1 MINNSLQG
9 SAETGEINIDFF
21 FLISEDVE
29 VTIDYNE
36 VTNSVTVSKK

>member
-1 MINNSLQG
+1 MKSTLI
-9 SAETGEINIDFF
+9 FF